1 MNSFSKNVMAQGEII
16 VNNLEESK
24 IKEAD
29 LKKTNAELNDQL
41 EVDKVKS
48 IQKLTYMNEFFFK
61 SMKKRGDQLVRESE
75 KIVNNLKESKIK
87 EADLKKTNTELNDQL
102 EVDKVKST
110 QKLTY
115 MNEFFFK
122 GYEETR

>member
-75 KIVNNLKESKIK
+75 KIVNNLKESRIK

>member
-48 IQKLTYMNEFFFK
+48 IQKLTYMNEFFCK
-61 SMKKRGDQLVRESE
+61 SMKKKGDQVVRESE

>member
-1 MNSFSKNVMAQGEII
+1 MNSFSKNVMAQGEKI
-16 VNNLEESK
+16 VNNLQESK

-75 KIVNNLKESKIK
+75 KIVNNLKESRIK

>member
-1 MNSFSKNVMAQGEII
+1 MNSFSKNVMAQGEKI

>member
-1 MNSFSKNVMAQGEII
+1 
-16 VNNLEESK
+16 
-24 IKEAD
+24 
-29 LKKTNAELNDQL
+29 
-41 EVDKVKS
+41 
-48 IQKLTYMNEFFFK
+48 
-61 SMKKRGDQLVRESE
+61 MKKRGDQLVRESE